1 MKNKEASLKNFIEK
15 SIKKHGDKY
24 SYDNVLFID
33 CKKKVK
39 IICKEHGEFEQRPD
53 SHIYGNGC
61 KKCAIEKN
69 KINKSS
75 NTLDFIKK
83 AKKIH
88 NNTYDYSLVDYIR
101 CDSKIKIICKE
112 HGIFEQTP
120 NCHLRGYKCPNCF
133 KITTEEF
140 VKKSEKIHKKKYI
153 YEKTKYSGSEKKVTI
168 KCPKHGFFE
177 QAANNHLSGK
187 GCGKCAGKNMT
198 NEEIIEKFKKIH
210 GNKYDYSLFEYVNSN
225 SKIKI
230 TCKNHGVFEQTPHN
244 HLSGKGCQVCGGR
257 KIITKEEL
265 IKEFNKKHNN
275 FYDYNLVE
283 FINFHSP
290 IKIICRIH
298 GEFKQ
303 SPNNHK
309 KGQGCPSCSESK
321 GEKEIRNFLI
331 KNSILFYPQH
341 KFSDCKNIKELPFD
355 FYIEKHKIC
364 IEYNGKQHYEP
375 IEYFGGQENFLKTKK
390 RDKIKK
396 DYCKNNNIKLFII
409 KYNENINKKLESIFK
424 TKL

>member
-1 MKNKEASLKNFIEK
+1 
-15 SIKKHGDKY
+15 
-24 SYDNVLFID
+24 
-33 CKKKVK
+33 
-39 IICKEHGEFEQRPD
+39 
-53 SHIYGNGC
+53 
-61 KKCAIEKN
+61 
-69 KINKSS
+69 
-75 NTLDFIKK
+75 
-83 AKKIH
+83 
-88 NNTYDYSLVDYIR
+88 
-101 CDSKIKIICKE
+101 
-112 HGIFEQTP
+112 
-120 NCHLRGYKCPNCF
+120 
-133 KITTEEF
+133 
-140 VKKSEKIHKKKYI
+140 
-153 YEKTKYSGSEKKVTI
+153 
-168 KCPKHGFFE
+168 
-177 QAANNHLSGK
+177 
-187 GCGKCAGKNMT
+187 
-198 NEEIIEKFKKIH
+198 
-210 GNKYDYSLFEYVNSN
+210 
-225 SKIKI
+225 
-230 TCKNHGVFEQTPHN
+230 
-244 HLSGKGCQVCGGR
+244 
-257 KIITKEEL
+257 
-265 IKEFNKKHNN
+265 
-275 FYDYNLVE
+275 LVE